1 MAASTASLGNSF
13 TRTSGATASASRP
26 VAAALTVIATSA
38 KLIGKLS
45 SEGSAEIHGHVDG
58 DIEVGEDLVISE
70 SGVANSAIV
79 AKTTKVYGRVD
90 GSISCSALIELKA
103 GACVTGRVIAPR
115 IVMEDGVVFEGTCSM
130 SPLADKKAPA
140 SAPLVANS

>member
-13 TRTSGATASASRP
+13 TRTTAAPASASRTAS
-26 VAAALTVIATSA
+26 AAVTVLALNA
-38 KLIGKLS
+38 KLVGKLTC
-45 SEGSAEIHGHVDG
+45 EGSAEIHGHIDG
-58 DIEVGEDLVISE
+58 DIEVGEDLTISE

-79 AKTTKVYGRVD
+79 AKTAKVYGRVD

-103 GACVTGRVIAPR
+103 GACVSGRVIAPR

-130 SPLADKKAPA
+130 SPVADKKAPA
-140 SAPLVANS
+140 SHPQVANS